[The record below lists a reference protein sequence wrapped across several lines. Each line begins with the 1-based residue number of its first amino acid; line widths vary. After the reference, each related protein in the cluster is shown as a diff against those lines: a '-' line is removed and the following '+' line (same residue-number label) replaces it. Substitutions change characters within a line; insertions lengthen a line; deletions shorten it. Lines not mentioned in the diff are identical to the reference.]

1 MDFAAMMAA
10 QIAKAKGSTAPKSAS
25 SDPATAADSNGSKSA
40 PAKKFITNAEAER
53 QREAAYRAEQA
64 RLAAEREAKAAAKRK
79 REDEA
84 AAEAKAREQK
94 RQRLAEESRRRREAK
109 EAEEERL
116 RRERLGLPP
125 LPEADGADD
134 KAQGS
139 DDEDEGAPSEEEIR
153 RLFRERGL
161 PVCLFGETRRARL
174 RRLRLSDDVP
184 IPTTLQAVDE
194 KDMKLDGKMPEDKAG
209 RKLLARKLTSYFNMV
224 LAQWEETLR
233 REGQTPGSKE
243 YSTMAQSRDTLR
255 PLFRK
260 LEKRELD
267 DEILKAILEIV
278 QAAQE
283 RRYVDANDGYL
294 RLSIGK
300 AAWPIGVTMVGIH
313 ERSAREKLHNGEKG
327 HVMGDEVTRKYL
339 QSIKRMLTF
348 AQTRWP
354 PQDINQLMG

>member
-10 QIAKAKGSTAPKSAS
+10 QIAKAKGSTASKSTS
-25 SDPATAADSNGSKSA
+25 SDPAANANSSKAA

-64 RLAAEREAKAAAKRK
+64 RLAAEREAKAVAKRK

-94 RQRLAEESRRRREAK
+94 RQRLAEESRRRREEK

-125 LPEADGADD
+125 LPETDGADE

-139 DDEDEGAPSEEEIR
+139 DDEDEGAPSEQEIR
-153 RLFRERGL
+153 RLLRERGL

-194 KDMKLDGKMPEDKAG
+194 KDMKLDGKMPDDKAG

-233 REGQTPGSKE
+233 REGEMSGSKE

-354 PQDINQLMG
+354 PQDIDQLMG